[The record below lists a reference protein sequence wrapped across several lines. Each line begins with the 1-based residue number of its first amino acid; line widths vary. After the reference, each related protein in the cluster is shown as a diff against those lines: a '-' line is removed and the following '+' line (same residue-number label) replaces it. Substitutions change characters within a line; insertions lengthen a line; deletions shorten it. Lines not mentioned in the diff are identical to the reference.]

1 MDKHALD
8 IEAVKLHK
16 ELEYR
21 AENLGLKLNKGL
33 TSLTPIKEDICYHD
47 YHLGMITI
55 SKSFNSLKELE
66 YLLDGYELGLE
77 ILSLEIRGL
86 IGNVDDD
93 TDDRLQ
99 KIWDK
104 CSENTKRDQRVSN
117 NKPLAER
124 YPGVEVWV
132 KHCSEEDWYKMEA

>member
-8 IEAVKLHK
+8 MEAVKFHK
-16 ELEYR
+16 ELECR
-21 AENLGLKLNKGL
+21 AENLGLELNEQL

-55 SKSFNSLKELE
+55 NKSFNSLKELE

-77 ILSLEIRGL
+77 ILSLEIKGL
-86 IGNVDDD
+86 IGKVDDD

-99 KIWDK
+99 RILDK
-104 CSENTKRDQRVSN
+104 CGENTKRDQRVEN

-124 YPGVEVWV
+124 YPSL
-132 KHCSEEDWYKMEA
+132 KAFL